1 MGKILPSKVQEIV
14 FASSDKAESRR
25 ITALLKEGQI
35 RKIAPRVYT
44 SNFSDEPT
52 AIIKRNWFHILSA
65 LYPEALLS
73 HRSAL
78 EFVPTSNGHV
88 FLTYT
93 YTEKVQLPGLT
104 IRLLKGPATIEGD
117 NVFFGNLHASQE
129 ARAFLENLQETRRK
143 SAEPKTLIISQIEE
157 RLEAIIRARGE
168 NGLNVLRDKAKEI
181 SSRLGMENEFKKL
194 NKLISDLLP
203 TENLRQAGLATRKS
217 KSLTS
222 PAAIAR
228 SLGEPLDPDR
238 IELFES
244 LYEELAGKVFPQH
257 IDQNTSVKAYKTFA
271 FFEGYFSN
279 FIEGTEFTVEEAKE
293 IIETDTPLPARDED
307 SHDILGTYRI
317 VSDKKEMAIC
327 PSNANEFLDIMR
339 RRHAAIARSLGEP
352 LDPDRIELFESLY
365 EELAGKVFPQHIDQ
379 NTSVKAYKTFAFFEG
394 YFSNFIE
401 GTEFTVEEAK
411 EIIETDT
418 PLPARDEDSHDILGT
433 YRIVSDKKEMAIC
446 PSNANEF
453 LDIMRRRHAIL
464 LQSRISK
471 KPGEFKDKN
480 NRAGNTEFVDKQLV
494 VGTLKKGFEWY
505 SLLQEPFA
513 KAVYM
518 MFLVSEVHPFLDGNG
533 RIARVMM
540 NAELSAK
547 GLSKIIIPTVYREDY
562 MGALRKL
569 TRHRVADAYVRML
582 LHAYEFS
589 STLVGDSIN
598 EMEKHLIE
606 CDAFKEPKEGKLKI
620 LARSN

>member
-1 MGKILPSKVQEIV
+1 MGKIALSKVQEIV

-25 ITALLKEGQI
+25 ITALLKVGQI
-35 RKIAPRVYT
+35 RKIAPRIYT
-44 SNFSDEPT
+44 SNFADEPA

-65 LYPEALLS
+65 LYPKALLS

-104 IRLLKGPATIEGD
+104 IQLLEGPAKIEGD

-143 SAEPKTLIISQIEE
+143 SAEPKTVIISQIEE
-157 RLEAIIRARGE
+157 RLDAIIRARGE
-168 NGLNVLRDKAKEI
+168 NGLNALRDKAKEI
-181 SSRLGMENEFKKL
+181 SSKLGMENEFKKL
-194 NKLISDLLP
+194 NELISDLL
-203 TENLRQAGLATRKS
+203 ATGKS

-238 IELFES
+238 IRLFES

-293 IIETDTPLPARDED
+293 IIETNTPLPARDED

-327 PSNANEFLDIMR
+327 P
-339 RRHAAIARSLGEP
+339 
-352 LDPDRIELFESLY
+352 
-365 EELAGKVFPQHIDQ
+365 
-379 NTSVKAYKTFAFFEG
+379 T
-394 YFSNFIE
+394 
-401 GTEFTVEEAK
+401 
-411 EIIETDT
+411 
-418 PLPARDEDSHDILGT
+418 
-433 YRIVSDKKEMAIC
+433 
-446 PSNANEF
+446 NANEF

-494 VGTLKKGFEWY
+494 AGTLKKGFEWY

-540 NAELSAK
+540 NAELSTK

-569 TRHRVADAYVRML
+569 TRQRVADAYVRML
-582 LHAYEFS
+582 LRAYEFS
-589 STLVGDSIN
+589 STLHGESID
-598 EMEKHLIE
+598 EMEKYLIR
-606 CDAFKEPKEGKLKI
+606 CDAFKEPKEAKLRI
-620 LARSN
+620 LPS

>member
-1 MGKILPSKVQEIV
+1 MGKIAASKVQEIV

-35 RKIAPRVYT
+35 RKIAPRIYT
-44 SNFSDEPT
+44 SNYADEPA

-65 LYPEALLS
+65 LYPQALLS

-104 IRLLKGPATIEGD
+104 IQLLQGPSKIEGD

-143 SAEPKTLIISQIEE
+143 AAESKTLTGSQIEE
-157 RLEAIIRARGE
+157 RLEAIIRTRGE
-168 NGLNVLRDKAKEI
+168 SGLNELRDKARKI
-181 SSRLGMENEFKKL
+181 SKSLGMQDEFKKL
-194 NKLISDLLP
+194 NDLISDLLS
-203 TENLRQAGLATRKS
+203 TGKS
-217 KSLTS
+217 KNLTT

-238 IELFES
+238 IKLFEI
-244 LYEELAGKVFPQH
+244 LYEELAGKIFPRH
-257 IDQNTSVKAYKTFA
+257 PDRNTTIKSYKTFA

-293 IIETDTPLPARDED
+293 IIETETPLPARDED

-327 PSNANEFLDIMR
+327 PTNTNEFLDIVR
-339 RRHAAIARSLGEP
+339 G
-352 LDPDRIELFESLY
+352 
-365 EELAGKVFPQHIDQ
+365 
-379 NTSVKAYKTFAFFEG
+379 
-394 YFSNFIE
+394 
-401 GTEFTVEEAK
+401 
-411 EIIETDT
+411 
-418 PLPARDEDSHDILGT
+418 
-433 YRIVSDKKEMAIC
+433 
-446 PSNANEF
+446 
-453 LDIMRRRHAIL
+453 RHAIL

-547 GLSKIIIPTVYREDY
+547 GLSKIIVPTVYREDY

-569 TRHRVADAYVRML
+569 TRQRVADAYVRML
-582 LHAYEFS
+582 LRAYEFS
-589 STLVGDSIN
+589 SALYGESID
-598 EMEKHLIE
+598 EMEKYLIR

-620 LARSN
+620 LSEKRY